1 MENTKN
7 KLTQEEIIF
16 FQNIKIILET
26 RLYFY
31 GSIQRY
37 DYLSQYSDIDV
48 DIFTNDEKG
57 TIIKLQN
64 YLNVKKTDLKKT
76 LCIMFKSSIIIPGYK
91 LKYIDK
97 DNKINVEFSI
107 FNERYK
113 NQVIE
118 SQKIQIETSYF
129 ICLMILFLK
138 ILYYELNV
146 IPFKIFRKMKNYL
159 LGITNKDKQNYIIMD
174 MD

>member
-1 MENTKN
+1 MEITKN
-7 KLTQEEIIF
+7 KLTQEEIVF
-16 FQNIKIILET
+16 FKNIKIILDT
-26 RLYFY
+26 QIYFY

-37 DYLSQYSDIDV
+37 DYLSLYSDIDV

-64 YLNVKKTDLKKT
+64 YLNVKKSDFKRT
-76 LCIMFKSSIIIPGYK
+76 LCIMFKSNIIIPGYK

-118 SQKIQIETSYF
+118 SQKVQIKTPYF
-129 ICLMILFLK
+129 TCLIILFLK

-146 IPFKIFRKMKNYL
+146 IPFKIFRKIKNYL
-159 LGITNKDKQNYIIMD
+159 LGISNKDKQNYIIMD